1 MATNNI
7 FYRETKDFVI
17 KSLKVLEEIKNRE
30 GIPLGPKEEEI
41 AISENNASFRFV
53 QKPAYSYFISN
64 NWEKI
69 KELPEY
75 EECKKCMYE
84 DKTINKHL
92 GKLVGTAGYGMCI
105 DIDTCLQ
112 RLILGIIL
120 ESESLKFNEKIL
132 QT

>member
-92 GKLVGTAGYGMCI
+92 GKLVGTVGYGMRI